1 MAWYDRSR
9 PADLMIPE
17 SSLAESASRPQ
28 ELVRPFLKWAGG
40 KRQLLPVLRR
50 FYPREFGRYC
60 EPFLGSGAVFFD
72 LYNRG
77 HLEGRKAILIDN
89 SADLVGCYSAV
100 RDHVDAVIE
109 ELQRLAREHRKGGE
123 QFFYGVRDREFNPAR
138 QRYLANNS
146 RQPYPARLAAML
158 IYLNRTGFNGLFR
171 LNASG
176 EFNVPAGRYSN
187 PQICDA
193 DNLRLVSC
201 ALSNGVQLLHGKF
214 EIIRSHA
221 RSGDFLYFD
230 PPYAPVSKTARFTS
244 YTADQF
250 GAEQQERLYS
260 LVVGLAQQGCHV
272 VVSNSTAPEIEKLYE
287 SVRSQEAGLIAHRVA
302 AKRAINSNPVL
313 RGHVTEFVLTNLRTR
328 D

>member
-1 MAWYDRSR
+1 
-9 PADLMIPE
+9 MIPD
-17 SSLAESASRPQ
+17 SSVAHAASRPQ

-50 FYPREFGRYC
+50 FYPPAFTKYC

-77 HLEGRKAILIDN
+77 HLNGRKAVLIDN
-89 SADLVGCYSAV
+89 NRDLVGCYTAV
-100 RDHVDAVIE
+100 RDHVEAVIT
-109 ELQRLAREHRKGGE
+109 ELQRLAKEHRRGGAE
-123 QFFYGVRDREFNPAR
+123 FFYEVRDGEFNPAR
-138 QRYLANNS
+138 QIYVASPRA
-146 RQPYPARLAAML
+146 RPYPARLAAML

-193 DNLRLVSC
+193 DNLRLVSS
-201 ALSNGVQLLHGKF
+201 ALCGEVQLLHGTF
-214 EIIRSHA
+214 EQVRSHA
-221 RSGDFLYFD
+221 KRNDFVYFD
-230 PPYAPVSKTARFTS
+230 PPYAPLSKTARFTS

-250 GAEQQERLYS
+250 GTEQQDRLYS
-260 LVVGLAQQGCHV
+260 LILGLAQQGSRV
-272 VVSNSTAPEIEKLYE
+272 VVSNSTAPEIAKLYE
-287 SVRSQEAGLIAHRVA
+287 SERSRSAGLVAHRVQ
-302 AKRAINSNPVL
+302 AKRAINSNPLL
-313 RGHVTEFVLTNLRTR
+313 RGHVTEFVLSNVPPL